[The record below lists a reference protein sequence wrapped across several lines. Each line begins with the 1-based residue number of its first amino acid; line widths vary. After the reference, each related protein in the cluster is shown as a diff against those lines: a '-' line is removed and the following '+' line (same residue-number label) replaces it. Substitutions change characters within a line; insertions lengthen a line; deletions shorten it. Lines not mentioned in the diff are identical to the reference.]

1 MVLFKHEQEVSL
13 GVKLE
18 LAGCVPCADNFL
30 GELLSELL
38 DRENSEGVVSDGDN
52 AFGTSL
58 GAERARMSQRVVAQ
72 RGDAVLS
79 HVFVAEPGSVGK
91 GNDRILAL
99 LPHFAKLNC
108 PSSEELL
115 STVR

>member
-1 MVLFKHEQEVSL
+1 MVLFEHEQEVGL

-18 LAGCVPCADNFL
+18 LAGCVPSADNFL

-79 HVFVAEPGSVGK
+79 HVFVAEPGSVRK

-108 PSSEELL
+108 SSSEELL